1 MGKWIKNISYSLGGK
16 IAAMFFLLLLDVS
29 AARLLKVETYAEW
42 VYFFSILTMLFYLGW
57 FGINTSAKVFMSKCT
72 TEKTRINCL
81 FASVV
86 LRFFFS
92 IIIAVLVGV
101 FIPQLARYLGYP
113 EKYPDLRW
121 LLGFSAVLVFLNSF
135 TELFKEI
142 FMGIGSFKS
151 LFWVT
156 VVEYF
161 GYFVFSFIGL
171 LLFDDIRAIAA
182 GYLIAGVLVE
192 VVGWTILYRQNKN
205 RLKLIDHSF
214 GDVIFPILK
223 YALPIALISLG
234 GLILIEMDTF
244 MLGMFSTKEN
254 VATYSIAKNLCSKAT
269 HVNYALTVGVMTSFS
284 VVTPENRVEKRK
296 EFNKA
301 MEMNVGITLLISIG
315 FLLFANIA
323 VRILYGELYLRAA
336 VLLRLLVIYYALYGI
351 SNFFSSF
358 LDFKNKAGIRSVFY
372 MSVILINLVLNYIWI
387 PRYGAIGAAVATDL
401 SLVPYTIFV
410 TVGAYR
416 EWKT

>member
-1 MGKWIKNISYSLGGK
+1 MP
-16 IAAMFFLLLLDVS
+16 
-29 AARLLKVETYAEW
+29 RLA
-42 VYFFSILTMLFYLGW
+42 
-57 FGINTSAKVFMSKCT
+57 C
-72 TEKTRINCL
+72 
-81 FASVV
+81 
-86 LRFFFS
+86 
-92 IIIAVLVGV
+92 
-101 FIPQLARYLGYP
+101 YLGYP

-121 LLGFSAVLVFLNSF
+121 LLLFSAVLVFLNSF

-161 GYFVFSFIGL
+161 GYFAFSFIGVL
-171 LLFDDIRAIAA
+171 LLDDIRAIAI

-205 RLKLIDHSF
+205 RLKLVDRSF

-244 MLGMFSTKEN
+244 MLGMFSTKKN

-284 VVTPENRVEKRK
+284 VVTPENREEKRK

-301 MEMNVGITLLISIG
+301 ITMNIGITLVISAC
-315 FLLFANIA
+315 FLLFADIA

-336 VLLRLLVIYYALYGI
+336 ALLRLLVIYYALYGI

-410 TVGAYR
+410 TVGALR
-416 EWKT
+416 EWKK